1 MGSFVANATC
11 CRLSHPTTK
20 PRWPQLGKRMPS
32 LCRNHLQKTCS
43 MSRTM
48 LEPFGLRN
56 PIARNPRHETA
67 RLDSRDISGIKV
79 NHPKREPTADSP
91 LHRSPTFLR
100 RATFQASFWGLW
112 EHPKAAPMVTPCHLP
127 LRQASSDDHRTPRVS
142 HHRTKHGR
150 MRSFF
155 LTPTSLLVSTVGSM
169 S

>member
-1 MGSFVANATC
+1 
-11 CRLSHPTTK
+11 
-20 PRWPQLGKRMPS
+20 MPS

-67 RLDSRDISGIKV
+67 RLDSRDISRIKV

-127 LRQASSDDHRTPRVS
+127 LRQASLTTTELRESRTTERNTEGCDLFSWKRQQASWFQPWV
-142 HHRTKHGR
+142 
-150 MRSFF
+150 
-155 LTPTSLLVSTVGSM
+155 P
-169 S
+169 